1 MLPHL
6 STLSKIF
13 SCGELSFS
21 KIKPAIE
28 KTIHRIKYHPE
39 KQKAV
44 SELKQD
50 PITNNIL
57 CEKELS
63 AENEQQVK
71 LYTEKYAE
79 LIIGNIHAHFPED
92 MLSMLGSFSIFNVED
107 FHSSSDSEEFKVYGN
122 ESIHILNDHYQDDEN
137 TDRYQWDDFHFEMI
151 FIRGKWFE
159 FKRNSEQQTE
169 IETNSHSMVT
179 MVHC

>member
-1 MLPHL
+1 MLPYL
-6 STLSKIF
+6 LTLSKMF

-21 KIKPAIE
+21 EIKPAI
-28 KTIHRIKYHPE
+28 KKRIHRIKYPPA
-39 KQKAV
+39 KQKPI

-50 PITNNIL
+50 PITNHIL
-57 CEKELS
+57 CEKELP

-71 LYTEKYAE
+71 LYKEKYAE

-107 FHSSSDSEEFKVYGN
+107 FHSSSNTEEFKVYGN
-122 ESIHILNDHYQDDEN
+122 ESIHILKGHYQDDEN
-137 TDRYQWDDFHFEMI
+137 TDRYQWDDFLFEMI
-151 FIRGKWFE
+151 LIRGKWFE
-159 FKRNSEQQTE
+159 FKRNNEQQTE

>member
-1 MLPHL
+1 MLPYL

-28 KTIHRIKYHPE
+28 KSIHKIKYPPE
-39 KQKAV
+39 KQNAV

-50 PITNNIL
+50 PITNHIL

-63 AENEQQVK
+63 AENEQQGK

-79 LIIGNIHAHFPED
+79 LITGNIHAHFPED
-92 MLSMLGSFSIFNVED
+92 MLCWDHFPYSMLKTF
-107 FHSSSDSEEFKVYGN
+107 
-122 ESIHILNDHYQDDEN
+122 ILAVIVKNLKY
-137 TDRYQWDDFHFEMI
+137 
-151 FIRGKWFE
+151 
-159 FKRNSEQQTE
+159 
-169 IETNSHSMVT
+169 MVMRAFT
-179 MVHC
+179 F